1 MDNENQDVEVEKT
14 NEEAENDQ
22 DNASKVEEDKAAK
35 TVEKLQKR
43 LGKLTGDKHD
53 LEEELAN
60 TKAELEAYKSGKKTV
75 KKLSEEDKVKQAQDA
90 KDKELK
96 SLRAELARTKA
107 LSETSEVLKE
117 QGLNVSADVL
127 NMIVSSDNEKTYS
140 NVKVLV
146 SFGEQVANQIRS
158 ELLTGKTPKRQ
169 TKQNAQSDFANAL
182 GLKR

>member
-14 NEEAENDQ
+14 NEEVENNQ
-22 DNASKVEEDKAAK
+22 DNAGKVEEDKAAK

-75 KKLSEEDKVKQAQDA
+75 KKLSEEDKAKEQDA
-90 KDKELK
+90 KDKELA

-107 LSETSEVLKE
+107 LSETSDVLKE
-117 QGLNVSADVL
+117 QGLDVSTDVL
-127 NMIVSSDNEKTYS
+127 NMVVSSDNQKTYA
-140 NVKVLV
+140 NVNALV
-146 SFGEQVANQIRS
+146 SFGEQIANQVRS

-169 TKQNAQSDFANAL
+169 TKQSAKDDFANAL
-182 GLKR
+182 GLKQ

>member
-14 NEEAENDQ
+14 NEEVENNQ
-22 DNASKVEEDKAAK
+22 GNVGKVEEDKAAK

-60 TKAELEAYKSGKKTV
+60 TKAEFEVYKSGKKTV
-75 KKLSEEDKVKQAQDA
+75 KKLSEEDKAKKEQDA
-90 KDKELK
+90 KDKELA

-107 LSETSEVLKE
+107 LSETSDVLKE
-117 QGLNVSADVL
+117 QGLDVSTDVL
-127 NMIVSSDNEKTYS
+127 NMVVSSDNQKTYA
-140 NVKVLV
+140 NVNALV
-146 SFGEQVANQIRS
+146 SFGEQIANQVRA

-182 GLKR
+182 GLKQ